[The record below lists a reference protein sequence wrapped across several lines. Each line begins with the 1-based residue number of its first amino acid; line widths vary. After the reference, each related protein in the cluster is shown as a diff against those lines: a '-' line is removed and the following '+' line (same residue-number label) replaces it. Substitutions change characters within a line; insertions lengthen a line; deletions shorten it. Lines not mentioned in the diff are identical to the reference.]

1 MKNKSVEAIIVII
14 SLAICAAALSAVH
27 YKLSYK
33 EEEQVEEKPWTVVRC
48 VLDMSEVQR
57 KNARLIT
64 GYSYYLLESFLK
76 SQGYTPEIRLKN
88 CGTTPLDS
96 LRSGCIEILCIPAGR
111 EAEYHGLTVSSPV
124 DDNCRWVMNPDDASK
139 MAAAE
144 KWIAGYNN
152 SPRRDSINRRFMTV
166 RRTKEFIS
174 PYDSLIKVS
183 AKRNHLDWR
192 LLAAVLYHES
202 RFHIEAV
209 SKAGALGLSQL
220 IPSTASKYGAEDAL
234 NPEYNIEGG
243 AKYLRYLIG
252 LYSMLGGQ
260 EKLNFALAAYNGGPG
275 SVLEYKG
282 YADSIGLDRDS
293 WADVQEAI
301 LTMYADT
308 LVAPDDS
315 SCTKPPV
322 QTHWLE
328 TANYVSSV
336 MSAYVMFRNMY
347 PAE

>member
-1 MKNKSVEAIIVII
+1 MKSKSAEAIIVII
-14 SLAICAAALSAVH
+14 SLTICAAALSAVH
-27 YKLSYK
+27 YQLSHK
-33 EEEQVEEKPWTVVRC
+33 EEVQVEEKPWTIVRC
-48 VLDMSEVQR
+48 VLDMSDVQ
-57 KNARLIT
+57 KKDARLIT
-64 GYSYYLLESFLK
+64 GYSYFLLESFLK
-76 SQGYTPEIRLKN
+76 SQGWTPEIRLKSR
-88 CGTTPLDS
+88 GTAPLDS
-96 LRSGCIEILCIPAGR
+96 LRSGSLEILCIPAGR
-111 EAEYHGLTVSSPV
+111 EAEFHGLTVSSPV

-144 KWIAGYNN
+144 EWIARYNN
-152 SPRRDSINRRFMTV
+152 SPKRDSINRRFLNV
-166 RRTKEFIS
+166 RRTKEYIS
-174 PYDSLIKVS
+174 PYDSLLKAS

-192 LLAAVLYHES
+192 LLAAVIYHES

-252 LYSMLGGQ
+252 LYSRMEGQ

-275 SVLEYKG
+275 SILEYKG
-282 YADSIGLDRDS
+282 FADSIGLDRNS

-308 LVAPDDS
+308 LDSPDDS
-315 SCTKPPV
+315 TGTKPPV

-336 MSAYVMFRNMY
+336 MSVYIMYRNNY
-347 PAE
+347 PAQ